1 MISFNKVH
9 PKATALS
16 CWIDV
21 SYKSISDNEIFH
33 PLFTIL
39 LTYFPGPF
47 MIKNRNRKAAKNE
60 SRICEMLHCRAE

>member
-21 SYKSISDNEIFH
+21 SYKSIYDNEIFH
-33 PLFTIL
+33 SLFTIL

-47 MIKNRNRKAAKNE
+47 MIKNRNRKAAE
-60 SRICEMLHCRAE
+60 YEGRICAMLYR